1 MEGVGLSKELNDI
14 KVNEDLIQYH
24 TFGCKVN
31 TYDTGLI
38 QKDLKNIETEKL
50 KTSGKTVH
58 ILNTCAVTA
67 EATKDAVR
75 LTRRLKKNDPN
86 SIVVVTGCSA
96 QIDKENFELTDT
108 VDLLVANS
116 HKEEL
121 KDLLQKKING
131 EALEKFYHKNIFRK
145 SSMGEGGG
153 LEDNHSRSFLKI
165 QDGCDSFCSFCV
177 IPHTRGK
184 SRSLTLNSIIKKIK
198 EFVLKG
204 QKEVVITG
212 IHLGDYDD
220 EGSVLEDMV
229 ESILTETTL
238 PRLRLTSLEPLELT
252 SRLTELCKSER
263 VCSHFHMS
271 VQSVNT
277 KVLAAMKRKYT
288 KEDVLESFK
297 RAKSVGTDVFV
308 GMDVI
313 VGFPGETESDFNETY
328 DALKESPYWDKIHV
342 FPYSER
348 PKTGATL
355 LNNSV
360 PVMER
365 KRRSK
370 ALRELSR
377 ERFKESLES
386 QVGRELEVLVFEK
399 KDFKGRRNYSQ
410 GLSKNYYPVVFPDG
424 APEYKEV
431 RAKVIDVDYGLK
443 AEGALVCELNL

>member
-1 MEGVGLSKELNDI
+1 MGDGLSNID
-14 KVNEDLIQYH
+14 DLIQYH

-38 QKDLKNIETEKL
+38 QKNLKELDLKKVKDGQKRI
-50 KTSGKTVH
+50 H

-96 QIDKENFELTDT
+96 QIDKKDFEMENS

-121 KDLLQKKING
+121 KEILQKKIDG
-131 EALEKFYHKNIFRK
+131 VEMESFYHKNIFRK

-153 LEDNHSRSFLKI
+153 IEENHSRSFLKI

-184 SRSLTLNSIIKKIK
+184 SRSLTIKSIVKKIK
-198 EFVLKG
+198 EFVLNG

-212 IHLGDYDD
+212 IHLGDYEDGD
-220 EGSVLEDMV
+220 KRLEDMV
-229 ESILTETTL
+229 EAILEQTTL

-252 SRLTELCKSER
+252 SRLTELCKNKR
-263 VCSHFHMS
+263 VCPHFHMS
-271 VQSVNT
+271 IQTVNT
-277 KVLAAMKRKYT
+277 KVLALMKRKYT
-288 KEDVLESFK
+288 KEDVLDSLK
-297 RAKSVGTDVFV
+297 RAKSVAESVFV

-313 VGFPGETESDFNETY
+313 VGFPGETEENFNETY
-328 DALKESPYWDKIHV
+328 VALKNSPDWDKIHV

-348 PKTGATL
+348 PKTGAVL
-355 LNNSV
+355 LEGSV
-360 PVMER
+360 PIMER

-370 ALRELSR
+370 MLRELSK
-377 ERFKESLES
+377 ERFQQSLEA
-386 QVGRELEVLVFEK
+386 QVGKELDVLVFEK

-410 GLSKNYYPVVFPDG
+410 GLSKNYFAAVFPEG
-424 APEYKEV
+424 APEFKEV
-431 RAKVIDVDYGLK
+431 KAKVLEVDYTLK
-443 AEGALVCELNL
+443 GEGALICSYS

>member
-1 MEGVGLSKELNDI
+1 MSKDNLSSD
-14 KVNEDLIQYH
+14 IQYH

-38 QKDLKNIETEKL
+38 QKNLKELDTEKV
-50 KTSGKTVH
+50 SGTKKKIH

-75 LTRRLKKNDPN
+75 LTRRIKRDNPEA
-86 SIVVVTGCSA
+86 IVVVTGCSA
-96 QIDKENFELTDT
+96 QIDKQDFELEDS

-121 KDLLQKKING
+121 KDLLQKKVNG
-131 EALEKFYHKNIFRK
+131 EELEKFYHKNIFRK

-153 LEDNHSRSFLKI
+153 IEENHSRSFLKI

-184 SRSLTLNSIIKKIK
+184 SRSLSLESIVKKIK
-198 EFVLKG
+198 EFVLNG

-220 EGSVLEDMV
+220 EGRNLEDIV
-229 ESILTETTL
+229 EAILKETTL
-238 PRLRLTSLEPLELT
+238 PRLRLTSLEPLEL
-252 SRLTELCKSER
+252 SPRLTEICKNDR

-288 KEDVLESFK
+288 KEDVLESLQ
-297 RAKSVGTDVFV
+297 RAKSTGTDVFV

-313 VGFPGETESDFNETY
+313 VGFPGETEEDFNETY
-328 DALKESPYWDKIHV
+328 TALKESPNWDKIHV

-355 LNNSV
+355 LEGSV

-370 ALRELSR
+370 ALRELSKD
-377 ERFKESLES
+377 RFQESL
-386 QVGRELEVLVFEK
+386 QKQIGKELQVLVFEK
-399 KDFKGRRNYSQ
+399 KEFKGRRNYSQ
-410 GLSKNYYPVVFPDG
+410 GLSRNYYPAVFPEG
-424 APEYKEV
+424 APEFTEV
-431 RAKVIDVDYGLK
+431 KAKVIDVDYTLK
-443 AEGALVCELNL
+443 AEGALICSLK

>member
-1 MEGVGLSKELNDI
+1 MSNIEF
-14 KVNEDLIQYH
+14 H

-38 QKDLKNIETEKL
+38 QKDLKNLDTQKL
-50 KTSGKTVH
+50 INTRGKKIH

-75 LTRRLKKNDPN
+75 LTRRLKKKDPK

-96 QIDKENFELTDT
+96 QIDKKYFESEDS

-131 EALEKFYHKNIFRK
+131 ENLEKFYHKNIFKK
-145 SSMGEGGG
+145 SSMGKGGG
-153 LEDNHSRSFLKI
+153 IEENHSRSFLKI

-184 SRSLTLNSIIKKIK
+184 SRSLSLESIVQKIK
-198 EFVLKG
+198 EFILNG

-220 EGSVLEDMV
+220 EGRSLEDMI
-229 ESILTETTL
+229 EAILKETTL

-252 SRLTELCKSER
+252 PKLTELCKSER
-263 VCSHFHMS
+263 LCSHFHMS
-271 VQSVNT
+271 VQSINT
-277 KVLAAMKRKYT
+277 KILRAMKRKYT
-288 KEDVLESFK
+288 KKDVLDSFE
-297 RAKSVGTDVFV
+297 RAKSTGDNVFV

-313 VGFPGETESDFNETY
+313 VGFPGETEEGFLETY
-328 DALKESPYWDKIHV
+328 TALKNSPHWDKIHV

-348 PKTGATL
+348 PKTGAIL
-355 LNNSV
+355 LEGSV

-365 KRRSK
+365 KKRSK
-370 ALRELSR
+370 VLRELSK
-377 ERFKESLES
+377 ERFHKSLEK
-386 QVGRELEVLVFEK
+386 QIGKELEVLIFEK
-399 KDFKGRRNYSQ
+399 KDFKGGRDYSQ
-410 GLSKNYYPVVFPDG
+410 GLSRNYYPVVFPEG
-424 APEYKEV
+424 APEFKEV
-431 RAKVIDVDYGLK
+431 KAKVIDVDYTLK
-443 AEGALVCELNL
+443 TDGALICSL

>member
-1 MEGVGLSKELNDI
+1 MSKDDLNSD
-14 KVNEDLIQYH
+14 VQYH

-38 QKDLKNIETEKL
+38 QKNLKGLDTEKV
-50 KTSGKTVH
+50 SGTKKKIH

-75 LTRRLKKNDPN
+75 LTRRIKRDNPEA
-86 SIVVVTGCSA
+86 IVVVTGCSA
-96 QIDKENFELTDT
+96 QIDKKDFELEDS

-121 KDLLQKKING
+121 KDLLQKKVNG
-131 EALEKFYHKNIFRK
+131 ENLEKFYHKNIFRK

-153 LEDNHSRSFLKI
+153 IEENHSRSFLKI

-184 SRSLTLNSIIKKIK
+184 SRSLSLESIVKKIK
-198 EFVLKG
+198 EFVLNG

-220 EGSVLEDMV
+220 EGRNLEDMV
-229 ESILTETTL
+229 EAILKETTL
-238 PRLRLTSLEPLELT
+238 PRLRLTSLEPLEL
-252 SRLTELCKSER
+252 SPRLTEICKSDR

-297 RAKSVGTDVFV
+297 RAKSTGTDVFV

-313 VGFPGETESDFNETY
+313 VGFPGETIDDFNKTY
-328 DALKESPYWDKIHV
+328 TALKESPYWDKIHV

-355 LNNSV
+355 LEGSV

-370 ALRELSR
+370 ALRELSK
-377 ERFKESLES
+377 ERFQGSL
-386 QVGRELEVLVFEK
+386 QKQIGKDLDVLVFEK
-399 KDFKGRRNYSQ
+399 KEFKGRRNYSQ
-410 GLSKNYYPVVFPDG
+410 GLSRNYYPAVFPEG
-424 APEYKEV
+424 APEFTEV
-431 RAKVIDVDYGLK
+431 KAKVIDVDYTLK
-443 AEGALVCELNL
+443 AEGALICSLK